1 MATTAAAAPALN
13 PTVLIIC
20 AVCLVVAVILEN
32 KVKFPLGI
40 TCILCAWVIS
50 FFAFGTAPG
59 RTLSYFP
66 TTVVLPLILAMSYFA
81 VFNEN
86 GTSQLLANKMLGV
99 VKGNMKLY
107 PWILFFISIVLYIC
121 LDGSA
126 LRYVI
131 GPIVFSIAKA
141 GGGSQLMAVS
151 TAYLPMIAGGM
162 NPFIGIDATTRGGIF
177 ADMGLEN
184 NITVSTAV
192 WLNTLLGIIIV
203 HAVVYVITG
212 SWKYKSIEFDASTI
226 QKEVTPEQKKSL
238 GLLAFTVVAFMVPPI
253 LKMIVPNAFTN
264 KFAAIVCNYTIFAV
278 CILLVLVLKL
288 GDWRK
293 MVSKASMGI
302 VVMVTGVTFLIK
314 TAQAAGLQELCTN
327 IASSV
332 PQWLIAPVLVII
344 CGIMSLFVAAPTVQP
359 MLFPLA
365 ASLAQ
370 TPAQAITYLSA
381 VAVGL
386 AIAGASPVSNAG
398 AGFLAVTPEDQSES
412 YSKKMFL
419 MAGIGVLVIA
429 IVAALGGLSIFS
441 GIFAGSYK

>member
-1 MATTAAAAPALN
+1 MN

-20 AVCLVVAVILEN
+20 AICLIVAVILDN
-32 KVKFPLGI
+32 KFKFPLGI
-40 TCILCAWVIS
+40 TCILAAWVIS
-50 FFAFGTAPG
+50 LFAFGTAPN

-86 GTSQLLANKMLGV
+86 GTSQLLANKILSV

-107 PWILFFISIVLYIC
+107 PWILFVLSTLLYIC

-141 GGGSQLMAVS
+141 GCGSTLMAIS
-151 TAYLPMIAGGM
+151 TAYLPFIAGGL
-162 NPFIGIDATTRGGIF
+162 NSFIGIDATTRGGIF
-177 ADMGLEN
+177 SDMGLEN
-184 NITVSTAV
+184 NVAVSTAV
-192 WLNTLLGIIIV
+192 WLNALLGIIIV
-203 HAVVYVITG
+203 HAVVYIITG
-212 SWKYKSIEFDASTI
+212 SWKVKSIAFDAESVKTEI
-226 QKEVTPEQKKSL
+226 TPVQKKSL

-253 LKMIVPNAFTN
+253 LKMIAPGPFTT
-264 KFAAIVCNYTIFAV
+264 KFAAILCNYTIFAI
-278 CILLVLVLKL
+278 CIILVLVLKL
-288 GDWRK
+288 GEWRK

-332 PQWLIAPVLVII
+332 PQWLIAPVLLII
-344 CGIMSLFVAAPTVQP
+344 CGVMSLFVAAPTVQP

-370 TPAQAITYLSA
+370 TPSQAITYLTA

-398 AGFLAVTPEDQSES
+398 AGFLAVTPEDQSDE
-412 YSKKMFL
+412 YSKKMFI
-419 MAGIGVLVIA
+419 MAGLGVLILA
-429 IVAALGGLSIFS
+429 IVAAVGGMSIFS
-441 GIFAGSYK
+441 GIFAGSYH

>member
-1 MATTAAAAPALN
+1 MAALN

-20 AVCLVVAVILEN
+20 AVCLVVAVILDN
-32 KVKFPLGI
+32 KFKFPLGI
-40 TCILCAWVIS
+40 TCILAAWVIS
-50 FFAFGTAPG
+50 FFAFGTAPSK
-59 RTLSYFP
+59 TLSYFP

-86 GTSQLLANKMLGV
+86 GTSQLLANKILGV
-99 VKGNMKLY
+99 VKGNMRLY
-107 PWILFFISIVLYIC
+107 PWILFVLCTLLYIC

-141 GGGSQLMAVS
+141 GCGSTLMAVS
-151 TAYLPMIAGGM
+151 TAYLPFIAGGL
-162 NPFIGIDATTRGGIF
+162 NSFIGIDATTRGGIF
-177 ADMGLEN
+177 SDMGLEN
-184 NITVSTAV
+184 NVAVSTAV
-192 WLNTLLGIIIV
+192 WLNCLLGIIIV
-203 HAVVYVITG
+203 QAVVYIITG
-212 SWKYKSIEFDASTI
+212 SWKVKSIEYDASAAKTEI
-226 QKEVTPEQKKSL
+226 TPVQRKSL

-253 LKMIVPNAFTN
+253 LKMIWPTPFTT
-264 KFAAIVCNYTIFAV
+264 KLAAILCNYTIFAV
-278 CILLVLVLKL
+278 CIILVLVLKL
-288 GDWRK
+288 GEWRK

-332 PQWLIAPVLVII
+332 PQWLIAPVLIII
-344 CGIMSLFVAAPTVQP
+344 CGVMSLFVAAPTVQP

-370 TPAQAITYLSA
+370 TPAQAITYLAA

-386 AIAGASPVSNAG
+386 AIAGCSPVSNAG
-398 AGFLAVTPEDQSES
+398 AGFLAVTPEDQSEE
-412 YSKKMFL
+412 YSKKMFI
-419 MAGIGVLVIA
+419 MAGIGVLVMA
-429 IVAALGGLSIFS
+429 IVAAVGGMSIFS
-441 GIFAGSYK
+441 GLFAGSYH

>member
-1 MATTAAAAPALN
+1 MAPAPIVMN

-20 AVCLVVAVILEN
+20 AICLIVAVILDN
-32 KVKFPLGI
+32 KFKFPLGI
-40 TCILCAWVIS
+40 TCILAAWVIS
-50 FFAFGTAPG
+50 FFAFGTAPN

-86 GTSQLLANKMLGV
+86 GTSQLLANKILGV

-107 PWILFFISIVLYIC
+107 PWILFVLSTLLYIC

-141 GGGSQLMAVS
+141 GCGSTLMAIS
-151 TAYLPMIAGGM
+151 TAYLPFIAGGL
-162 NPFIGIDATTRGGIF
+162 NSFIGIDATTRGGIF
-177 ADMGLEN
+177 SDMGLEN
-184 NITVSTAV
+184 NVAISTAV
-192 WLNTLLGIIIV
+192 WLNALLGIIIV
-203 HAVVYVITG
+203 HAVVYIITG
-212 SWKYKSIEFDASTI
+212 SWKVKSIAFDAESVKTEI
-226 QKEVTPEQKKSL
+226 TPVQKKSL

-253 LKMIVPNAFTN
+253 LKMIAPGPFTT
-264 KFAAIVCNYTIFAV
+264 KFAAILCNYTIFAI
-278 CILLVLVLKL
+278 CIILVLVLKL
-288 GDWRK
+288 GEWRK

-332 PQWLIAPVLVII
+332 PQWLIAPVLLII
-344 CGIMSLFVAAPTVQP
+344 CGVMSLFVAAPTVQP

-370 TPAQAITYLSA
+370 TPSQAITYLTA

-398 AGFLAVTPEDQSES
+398 AGFLAVTPEDQSDE
-412 YSKKMFL
+412 YSKKMFI
-419 MAGIGVLVIA
+419 MAGLGVLILA
-429 IVAALGGLSIFS
+429 IVAAVGGMSIFS
-441 GIFAGSYK
+441 GIFAGSYH